1 MHWMMPGM
9 AALFAALILVYFL
22 VQRRRRWLQAARSL
36 SANLAACETLINLI
50 ASLQQHRGMSSAWLS
65 GDAGFKRRL
74 EEKARQID
82 ELLPRLRDLAQR
94 ESLQAHPCLTPNDLQ
109 LFRFRWEGL
118 RDTLATLSP
127 EQSIARHSELLEKP
141 LSWLAALGEARVEPL
156 FPDSGLQRL
165 ARNYASRL
173 PALSECLGQAR
184 AVGAGVAAQ
193 RRCSPVARVRLVFL
207 VSRAES
213 LLQAALLGDAG
224 NGRGESARQAVQQ
237 MLQGIREQ
245 LLVGPVELAPEQY
258 FALATRAIDLVF
270 GWMDGSGERLLRAG
284 QSWLDAHQDAQVLGT

>member
-1 MHWMMPGM
+1 MQWMMPGM

-22 VQRRRRWLQAARSL
+22 VQRRRRWLLAAQSL
-36 SANLAACETLINLI
+36 SANLAACETLLNLI

-82 ELLPRLRDLAQR
+82 ELLPRLRELAQR
-94 ESLQAHPCLTPNDLQ
+94 ESLQAHPCLTLNELQ
-109 LFRFRWEGL
+109 LFRFRWEKL
-118 RDTLATLSP
+118 RDGLASHTP

-156 FPDSGLQRL
+156 FPEADLQRL

-193 RRCSPVARVRLVFL
+193 GRCSPVARVRLVFL
-207 VSRAES
+207 ISRAES
-213 LLQAALLGDAG
+213 LLQAALAGDG
-224 NGRGESARQAVQQ
+224 GGRAESASQAVQR
-237 MLQGIREQ
+237 MLLRIREG
-245 LLVGPVELAPEQY
+245 LLAGPVELAPEQY

-270 GWMDGSGERLLRAG
+270 SWMDGSGERLLHAG
-284 QSWLDAHQDAQVLGT
+284 QSWLDAHQDVPVLNP